1 MTFVDDNMLA
11 TSPARSARSGSKSAA
26 NGQDVDAAGQRS
38 AFENAFADAGKKKQ
52 PAVSISG
59 KTGAEDSAA
68 PDQAALQNAK
78 MAEAEAGQG
87 SSRNGVA
94 SEEGFMKS
102 TFESSSNPALR
113 TLAKSIPG
121 QDGEHGPVGSD
132 SAQKFTLKRTDGK
145 GELHGFAGIDG
156 ATTDAGK
163 TIDGPL
169 GDKVSGLLKGAKTDL
184 TKGSGATETPD
195 DVLASN
201 PSGDATSADVSQLL
215 NLLDAAQTPAA
226 ANQASANETAP
237 VMSELQALA
246 ERAGKAKAAAKDA
259 TTGKAGAHE
268 AGDANAVKNATE
280 AGSDQVFRF
289 ARADGKGQAVSMNL
303 GSDGDKAVIKNDTA
317 AASVKAE
324 AVTVLEA
331 RRYLGLAPSSNAAA
345 VTSQIASNPEWART
359 LQSGAAAP
367 ASPGDAAAGKV
378 LNTLKIQ
385 MHPIDL
391 GMVTATLRLKD
402 DELQVEIKVETGD
415 AFRQLSDDQSA
426 MVKALRAQGFAVDQ
440 VNIVFNASDSSGGSN
455 QQQAQPQ
462 AGQQGRETAGD
473 GSKGQRNDNGAQEQG
488 RERWTG
494 NGGTGDASSGA
505 ELNRTGD
512 VYM

>member
-11 TSPARSARSGSKSAA
+11 ASPARSARSGAKSAG
-26 NGQDVDAAGQRS
+26 NGQDMDAAGQRS

-52 PAVSISG
+52 PVVSITG
-59 KTGAEDSAA
+59 NAGAEDSAA
-68 PDQAALQNAK
+68 DQTLLQDMK
-78 MAEAEAGQG
+78 IAEAEAGHS
-87 SSRNGVA
+87 SSRQGAA

-102 TFESSSNPALR
+102 TFENSSSPALR
-113 TLAKSIPG
+113 AFGKTIAG
-121 QDGEHGPVGSD
+121 QDGEHGLPS
-132 SAQKFTLKRTDGK
+132 SETAQKFTLKRTGGK
-145 GELHGFAGIDG
+145 GELQGFAGIDG
-156 ATTDAGK
+156 ATADAGK

-169 GDKVSGLLKGAKTDL
+169 GETLAGLLKGDKADPS
-184 TKGSGATETPD
+184 KGGGATETSD
-195 DVLASN
+195 DALPAN
-201 PSGDATSADVSQLL
+201 PSGDAASADVSQLL
-215 NLLDAAQTPAA
+215 SLLDAAHTPAA
-226 ANQASANETAP
+226 ANQAASGAAP
-237 VMSELQALA
+237 VMSELQTLA
-246 ERAGKAKAAAKDA
+246 ERAGKAKADAKGA
-259 TTGKAGAHE
+259 IPGKAGAHQ

-303 GSDGDKAVIKNDTA
+303 GSDGDKTVVKNETA
-317 AASVKAE
+317 SPSAKAE

-359 LQSGAAAP
+359 IQSEAAAS
-367 ASPGDAAAGKV
+367 ASPVDAAAGKV

-415 AFRQLSDDQSA
+415 AFRQLSDDQSG

-455 QQQAQPQ
+455 QQQAQSQ
-462 AGQQGRETAGD
+462 AGQHGRETAGD
-473 GSKGQRNDNGAQEQG
+473 GAKGQRNDNGAREQG
-488 RERWTG
+488 REGWTG

-505 ELNRTGD
+505 EPGRTGD